1 MLVSFLLLLFAVS
14 IGDMFAP
21 CRLEGIIP
29 ALETSHAI
37 AYLSTLVP
45 TLKNGTRVVINCSGR
60 GDKDVNNA
68 MKYLNI

>member
-1 MLVSFLLLLFAVS
+1 MLCKVPQGHCVSYADVS
-14 IGDMFAP
+14 

-37 AYLSTLVP
+37 AYLETLCP
-45 TLKNGTRVVINCSGR
+45 TLADGTRVVINCSGR

-68 MKYLNI
+68 MKYIKEY